1 MNQKTE
7 ANEGGVRRILF
18 GLLGLLLLLAA
29 FYYTWMRG
37 HPASFYPWVIAARIT
52 MQEGLNGLS
61 GGSSLP
67 AGRYDVLSA
76 LLIGFVV
83 CPALFFFGWRSL
95 RTGQRSR
102 AAAMLLLV
110 IGGAVTVSVSVPSF
124 PDALRSRKRL
134 VQEKEQRAA
143 WSAKDNLMQA
153 LNIVALDAQSYWILP
168 PAKGGGNKN
177 FEGYR
182 IPARLESHGTGRVAI
197 VKLGTG
203 ELRLRGWSTDY
214 PESSVLLELD
224 GAGNRYSFSYEGA
237 FRL

>member
-7 ANEGGVRRILF
+7 ANAGGVRRVMF
-18 GLLGLLLLLAA
+18 GSIGLLLLLAA
-29 FYYTWMRG
+29 SYYSWVSG
-37 HPASFYPWVIAARIT
+37 HPASFYPWVTAARIT
-52 MQEGLNGLS
+52 IEEGLKGFS
-61 GGSSLP
+61 GQSPQP
-67 AGRYDVLSA
+67 AARYDVLSA
-76 LLIGFVV
+76 LLIGFVIS
-83 CPALFFFGWRSL
+83 PALFLFGWRSL

-102 AAAMLLLV
+102 MAAMLLFV
-110 IGGAVTVSVSVPSF
+110 VGGAVTVSVFAPSF

-134 VQEKEQRAA
+134 VEEKEQRAA
-143 WSAKDNLMQA
+143 WNAKDNLMQA
-153 LNIVALDAQSYWILP
+153 LNIVALDAQSYWLLP
-168 PAKGGGNKN
+168 PARGGGQKS

-182 IPARLESHGTGRVAI
+182 VPERLESRGTGRVAI

-224 GAGNRYSFSYEGA
+224 GAGNRYRFSYEGA